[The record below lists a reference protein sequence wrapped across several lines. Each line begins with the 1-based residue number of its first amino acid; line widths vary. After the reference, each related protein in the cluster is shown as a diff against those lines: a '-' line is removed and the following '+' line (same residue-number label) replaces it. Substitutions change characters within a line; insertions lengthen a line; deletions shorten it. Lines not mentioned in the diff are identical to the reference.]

1 MEPNKGRRSKSLGEG
16 RRLSTVDKFG
26 AWLGTRHL
34 KRRVGSWQGKRVL
47 DVGCGFDAR
56 ATRVAREQSTS
67 VTLIDFALAPAL
79 VADPA
84 VITHVGSFQELADEL
99 PRGAFDVVVCL
110 SVLEHMEDDQGAL
123 DLMFELLAPE
133 GCLILSVPT
142 WRGRRVL
149 EFSSFRLGLSSI
161 EEINDHRRY
170 YGLRDLWPLL
180 VAAGFRP
187 DRIRCRRIKFGLNL
201 LAVCRRPPSP
211 LSK

>member
-1 MEPNKGRRSKSLGEG
+1 VREPNEGFRLKSLGDG
-16 RRLSTVDKFG
+16 RRPSMVDKVG
-26 AWLGTRHL
+26 GWLNTRYL
-34 KRRVGSWQGKRVL
+34 QRQVDSWQGKHVL

-56 ATRVAREQSTS
+56 ATRMAREQSAL
-67 VTLIDFALAPAL
+67 VTLIDFTLAPTL

-84 VITHVGSFQELADEL
+84 VITHLGSFQEAAEDL

-110 SVLEHMEDDQGAL
+110 SVLEHIDDDQRAL
-123 DLMFELLAPE
+123 NLIFELLAPE
-133 GCLILSVPT
+133 GRLILGVPT

-170 YGLRDLWPLL
+170 YDLRDLWPLL

-201 LAVCRRPPSP
+201 LAVCRRSP
-211 LSK
+211 